1 MKKLSLILIL
11 EVTLCVSCG
20 NDEPNYNKKT
30 EITRP
35 KDGNGKVFVESGK
48 LIDSN
53 MNFTKEQLTDAMDN
67 YEWELEYAIY
77 YDNNTVSGRLQIIN
91 ALPIKIHIDKDKK
104 MEYLYTYDGYT
115 RTDFREVTIKEKLLI
130 AEQPQHST
138 AGSIYFA
145 DEFIVVSLDLS
156 EESGRMI
163 MDYKLN
169 REVKGYDTN
178 SLYTRMVWNMV
189 PSNK

>member
-1 MKKLSLILIL
+1 MKKLSLILL
-11 EVTLCVSCG
+11 LLVTLCVSCG

-104 MEYLYTYDGYT
+104 MEYLYLYDGYT
-115 RTDFREVTIKEKLLI
+115 RTDFREIIIKEKLLI
-130 AEQPQHST
+130 AEQPQQST

-145 DEFIVVSLDLS
+145 DEFIVVSLDLT
-156 EESGRMI
+156 EDSGRMI

-169 REVKGYDTN
+169 RDVKGYDTN
-178 SLYTRMVWNMV
+178 SLYARMVWKMV

>member
-1 MKKLSLILIL
+1 MKKLSLILL
-11 EVTLCVSCG
+11 LLVTLCVSCG

-91 ALPIKIHIDKDKK
+91 ALRIKMHIDKDKK
-104 MEYLYTYDGYT
+104 MEYL
-115 RTDFREVTIKEKLLI
+115 
-130 AEQPQHST
+130 
-138 AGSIYFA
+138 
-145 DEFIVVSLDLS
+145 
-156 EESGRMI
+156 
-163 MDYKLN
+163 
-169 REVKGYDTN
+169 
-178 SLYTRMVWNMV
+178 
-189 PSNK
+189 